1 MRWLFSW
8 IGDERRNFGK
18 EELMMGYSYVSPEEI
33 EAEGAE
39 GVVEQN
45 LYQVDKRAYRGYV
58 PWLVATVIIALWW
71 GVTALHFFPLTA
83 LPSPGSVV
91 HDFIVVAT
99 VGYSGQTL
107 LTSTLY
113 SLGRITTGFIVAVIV
128 GVPIGFWMASTEWV
142 FLAIDPLLQFLR
154 PIPPLAYIPVMI
166 VWFGIGETS
175 KVVLI
180 FFCTIPIIIIS
191 AVSGVKSVQET
202 RTRVAQCL
210 GANKRQLFRYVIFP
224 SALPEIFTGMRVGI
238 GIAWTCLVAAEMIA
252 ASKGLGWMIES
263 AGSELQMGVVF
274 VGIVMIGLLGYG
286 MELIIR
292 SIEHRVTPWKGKA

>member
-1 MRWLFSW
+1 
-8 IGDERRNFGK
+8 
-18 EELMMGYSYVSPEEI
+18 MGYSWTRSKE
-33 EAEGAE
+33 EAEQALTSPVGEPSTWLAE
-39 GVVEQN
+39 KK
-45 LYQVDKRAYRGYV
+45 LYKGYV
-58 PWLVATVIIALWW
+58 PWAVAAAVIALWW
-71 GVTALHFFPLTA
+71 LVTALHMVSSTA
-83 LPSPGSVV
+83 LPPPGAVA
-91 HDFIVVAT
+91 HDFLTVAT
-99 VGYSGQTL
+99 AGYSGVPL

-113 SLGRITTGFIVAVIV
+113 SMGRIAAGFLAAVAI
-128 GVPIGFWMASTEWV
+128 GIPIGFWMASTDWV

-180 FFCTIPIIIIS
+180 FFCSIPIIIIS
-191 AVSGVKSVQET
+191 AMSGVKSAQET
-202 RTRVAQCL
+202 RIRAAQCL
-210 GANKRQLFRYVIFP
+210 GANQRQLFRYVIFP

-263 AGSELQMGVVF
+263 AGNELQIGVVF
-274 VGIVMIGLLGYG
+274 VGIVIIGFLGYG

-292 SIEHRVTPWKGKA
+292 GIEHRVTPWKGKA

>member
-1 MRWLFSW
+1 
-8 IGDERRNFGK
+8 
-18 EELMMGYSYVSPEEI
+18 MGYSWVTPDEEPKN
-33 EAEGAE
+33 
-39 GVVEQN
+39 GVVTQN
-45 LYQVDKRAYRGYV
+45 PEAMTWAMQKKPYKGYV
-58 PWLVATVIIALWW
+58 PWLVAVMVILVWW
-71 GVTALHFFPLTA
+71 LISALHWVSSTV
-83 LPSPGSVV
+83 LPSPGSVF
-91 HDFIVVAT
+91 HDFISVAT
-99 VGYSGQTL
+99 IGYSGVPL

-113 SLGRITTGFIVAVIV
+113 SMGRITAGFLAAVVV
-128 GVPIGFWMASTEWV
+128 GIPIGFWMASSDWV

-175 KVVLI
+175 KVILI

-191 AVSGVKSVQET
+191 AMSGVKSAQET
-202 RTRVAQCL
+202 RIRAAQCL
-210 GANKRQLFRYVIFP
+210 GANKRQLFRYVILP

-263 AGSELQMGVVF
+263 AGNELQIGVVF
-274 VGIVMIGLLGYG
+274 VGIVIIGLLGYG
-286 MELIIR
+286 MELVIR

>member
-1 MRWLFSW
+1 
-8 IGDERRNFGK
+8 
-18 EELMMGYSYVSPEEI
+18 MGYSWVTPDEEPKN
-33 EAEGAE
+33 
-39 GVVEQN
+39 GVVTQN
-45 LYQVDKRAYRGYV
+45 PEAMTWAMQKKPYKGYV
-58 PWLVATVIIALWW
+58 PWLVAVMVILVWW
-71 GVTALHFFPLTA
+71 LISALHWVSSTA
-83 LPSPGSVV
+83 LPSPGSVF
-91 HDFIVVAT
+91 HDFISVAT
-99 VGYSGQTL
+99 IGYSGVPL

-113 SLGRITTGFIVAVIV
+113 SMGRITAGFLAAVVV
-128 GVPIGFWMASTEWV
+128 GIPIGFWMASSDWV

-175 KVVLI
+175 KVILI

-191 AVSGVKSVQET
+191 AMSGVKSAQET
-202 RTRVAQCL
+202 RIRAAQCL
-210 GANKRQLFRYVIFP
+210 GANKRQLFRYVILP

-263 AGSELQMGVVF
+263 AGNELQIGVVF
-274 VGIVMIGLLGYG
+274 VGIVIIGLLGYG
-286 MELIIR
+286 MELVIR

>member
-1 MRWLFSW
+1 
-8 IGDERRNFGK
+8 
-18 EELMMGYSYVSPEEI
+18 MGYSYMASDEI
-33 EAEGAE
+33 EAESAE
-39 GVVEQN
+39 SALEQN
-45 LYQVDKRAYRGYV
+45 VWKADKKPYRGYV
-58 PWLVATVIIALWW
+58 PWLVAAVMIGLWW
-71 GVTALHFFPLTA
+71 GVTALHLFPPTS

-99 VGYSGQTL
+99 VGYSGEPL

-113 SLGRITTGFIVAVIV
+113 SLGRIATGFIAAVAV

-191 AVSGVKSVQET
+191 AMSGVKSVQET
-202 RTRVAQCL
+202 RVRVAQCL

-263 AGSELQMGVVF
+263 AGNELQIGVVF

-292 SIEHRVTPWKGKA
+292 SVEHRVTPWKGKA

>member
-1 MRWLFSW
+1 
-8 IGDERRNFGK
+8 
-18 EELMMGYSYVSPEEI
+18 MGYSWVTPEKEQKN
-33 EAEGAE
+33 
-39 GVVEQN
+39 GVVSQTPEGLTGAMQKKP
-45 LYQVDKRAYRGYV
+45 YKGYV
-58 PWLVATVIIALWW
+58 PWLVAVLVIVVWW
-71 GVTALHFFPLTA
+71 LISALHWVSSTA
-83 LPSPGSVV
+83 LPSPGSVF
-91 HDFIVVAT
+91 HDFISVAT
-99 VGYSGQTL
+99 IGYSGVPL

-113 SLGRITTGFIVAVIV
+113 SMGRITAGFLAAVVV
-128 GVPIGFWMASTEWV
+128 GIPIGFWMASSDWV

-175 KVVLI
+175 KVILI

-191 AVSGVKSVQET
+191 AMSGVKSAQET
-202 RTRVAQCL
+202 RIRAAQCL
-210 GANKRQLFRYVIFP
+210 GANKRQLFRYVILP

-263 AGSELQMGVVF
+263 AGNELQIGVVF
-274 VGIVMIGLLGYG
+274 VGIVIIGLLGYG

>member
-1 MRWLFSW
+1 MAS
-8 IGDERRNFGK
+8 DELDA
-18 EELMMGYSYVSPEEI
+18 ES
-33 EAEGAE
+33 AEGAL
-39 GVVEQN
+39 EQK
-45 LYQVDKRAYRGYV
+45 VWKEDKKPYRGYV
-58 PWLVATVIIALWW
+58 PWLVAVIMIALWW
-71 GVTALHFFPLTA
+71 GVTALNLFPPTA
-83 LPSPGSVV
+83 LPSPGAVV
-91 HDFIVVAT
+91 HDFITVAT
-99 VGYSGQTL
+99 VGYSGEPL

-113 SLGRITTGFIVAVIV
+113 SLGRITTGFIAAVVV
-128 GVPIGFWMASTEWV
+128 GVPIGFWMASTDWV

-191 AVSGVKSVQET
+191 AMSGVKSVQET
-202 RTRVAQCL
+202 RIRVAQCL
-210 GANKRQLFRYVIFP
+210 GANKRQIFRYVIFP

-263 AGSELQMGVVF
+263 AGNELQIGVVF

>member
-1 MRWLFSW
+1 
-8 IGDERRNFGK
+8 
-18 EELMMGYSYVSPEEI
+18 MGYSWVTPDEEPKNGLVTQNPE
-33 EAEGAE
+33 AMTWAM
-39 GVVEQN
+39 QKKP
-45 LYQVDKRAYRGYV
+45 YKGYV
-58 PWLVATVIIALWW
+58 PWLVAVMVILVWW
-71 GVTALHFFPLTA
+71 LISALHWVSSTA
-83 LPSPGSVV
+83 LPSPGSVF
-91 HDFIVVAT
+91 HDFISVAT
-99 VGYSGQTL
+99 IGYSGVPL

-113 SLGRITTGFIVAVIV
+113 SMGRITAGFLAAVVV
-128 GVPIGFWMASTEWV
+128 GIPIGFWMASSDWV

-175 KVVLI
+175 KVILI

-191 AVSGVKSVQET
+191 AMSGVKSAQET
-202 RTRVAQCL
+202 RIRAAQCL
-210 GANKRQLFRYVIFP
+210 GANKRQLFRYVILP

-263 AGSELQMGVVF
+263 AGNELQIGVVF
-274 VGIVMIGLLGYG
+274 VGIVIIGLLGYG
-286 MELIIR
+286 MELVIR

>member
-1 MRWLFSW
+1 
-8 IGDERRNFGK
+8 
-18 EELMMGYSYVSPEEI
+18 MGYSWLGPEED
-33 EAEGAE
+33 AEQALRSQE
-39 GVVEQN
+39 RQS
-45 LYQVDKRAYRGYV
+45 RASVPQKKPYKGYV
-58 PWLVATVIIALWW
+58 PWVVAVITTTLWW
-71 GVTALHFFPLTA
+71 SISALHWVSSTS
-83 LPSPGSVV
+83 LPSPAVV
-91 HDFIVVAT
+91 FHDFSRVAT
-99 VGYSGQTL
+99 VGFSGVPL

-113 SLGRITTGFIVAVIV
+113 SLGRISAGFVAAVVI
-128 GVPIGFWMASTEWV
+128 GIPIGFWMASTDWV

-166 VWFGIGETS
+166 AWFGIGETS

-191 AVSGVKSVQET
+191 AMSGVKSAQQT
-202 RTRVAQCL
+202 RIRVAQCL
-210 GANKRQLFRYVIFP
+210 GATKRQLFRYVIFP

-263 AGSELQMGVVF
+263 AGNELQIGVVF
-274 VGIVMIGLLGYG
+274 VGIVIIGFLGYG

-292 SIEHRVTPWKGKA
+292 AIEHRITPWKGKA

>member
-1 MRWLFSW
+1 
-8 IGDERRNFGK
+8 
-18 EELMMGYSYVSPEEI
+18 MGYSYMASDEI
-33 EAEGAE
+33 EAENAE
-39 GVVEQN
+39 SALEQN
-45 LYQVDKRAYRGYV
+45 VWKADKKPYRGYV
-58 PWLVATVIIALWW
+58 PWLVAAVMIGLWW
-71 GVTALHFFPLTA
+71 AVTAVHLFPPTS
-83 LPSPGSVV
+83 LPSPGAVV

-99 VGYSGQTL
+99 VGYSGEPL

-113 SLGRITTGFIVAVIV
+113 SLGRITTGFIAAVAV

-191 AVSGVKSVQET
+191 AMSGVKSVQET
-202 RTRVAQCL
+202 RVRVAQCL

-263 AGSELQMGVVF
+263 AGNELQIGVVF

-292 SIEHRVTPWKGKA
+292 SVEHRVTPWKGKA